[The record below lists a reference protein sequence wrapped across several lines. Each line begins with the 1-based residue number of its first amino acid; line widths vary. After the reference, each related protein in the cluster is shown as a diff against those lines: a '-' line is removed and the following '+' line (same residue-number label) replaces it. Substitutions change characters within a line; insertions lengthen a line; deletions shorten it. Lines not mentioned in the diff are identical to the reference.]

1 MSSKAVS
8 IEEVKEALKNEID
21 KALKEAMDNTICK
34 TEGETIET
42 FEQAAKYAT
51 IGGREV
57 QLIGVATLP
66 ATYRE
71 RWERGET
78 EFRIMGTTIRLP
90 KKGSTVT
97 VRKCYLTDVALRK
110 LKLLRELKNILKE
123 L

>member
-97 VRKCYLTDVALRK
+97 VRTVSYTHLTLPTICSV
-110 LKLLRELKNILKE
+110 
-123 L
+123 